1 MGTDLNARGERKKK
15 GETGDLGARSEGL
28 EGSQAGSLLVPQLAR
43 ASITGGAAG
52 EKEQEK
58 GN

>member
-52 EKEQEK
+52 EKEQ
-58 GN
+58 